1 MSPHQVPHTWAV
13 GSTFEYEFEFPVITH
28 RLYGSAKPDPSKKP
42 ATYSTS
48 RPAEIKRAPE
58 PKIPAARKTKGTK
71 LTHNER
77 KERDRSDRV
86 ALRQRRKEP
95 GICRHCKN
103 LAVPGR
109 TRCQNCAEKRNDDTV
124 QSRSAQIK
132 LERH

>member
-1 MSPHQVPHTWAV
+1 MSGDNVPHCRLT
-13 GSTFEYEFEFPVITH
+13 TFEYEFDFPVITH
-28 RLYGSAKPDPSKKP
+28 RLYGSAKPDESKKP
-42 ATYSTS
+42 ATSSTS

-86 ALRQRRKEP
+86 AFRQRHKEL

-103 LAVPGR
+103 LAVPGKTSR
-109 TRCQNCAEKRNDDTV
+109 QNCAEKRNDDTV
-124 QSRSAQIK
+124 QSSSARTQP
-132 LERH
+132 ERR